1 MVDIH
6 SPVGESFSVVNLN
19 GFDTREFTLHVDKD
33 GVTLLLSFPSTQ
45 ARASFWASVASEAAG
60 ALEAETL

>member
-6 SPVGESFSVVNLN
+6 SPVGEPFSIVNLD
-19 GFDTREFTLHVDKD
+19 GFETREFTLHLNTD

-45 ARASFWASVASEAAG
+45 ARAAFWASVASEAAG
-60 ALEAETL
+60 ALEAEAL